1 MVAGKQTIMDDRIPW
16 TTADIIKTTGGE
28 LISGDLGHTFRSI
41 GIDSRTICA
50 GELFVAIKGDVH
62 DGHNFIEHVIAKGVA
77 GLVVGNHKKNE
88 LPYRAWQK
96 KGIVGMAVKDTT
108 RALGD
113 LAAFHR
119 DRTGVSVVAIT
130 GSNGKTTTRE
140 MTAAVVSRCFN
151 TISSSKNF
159 NNEIGVPLTLFELN
173 TTHQWAVVELG
184 MNAPGEIDRLAEI
197 CSPDIGVI
205 TNIGPVH
212 LEGVGSIEGVMH
224 AKGELI
230 SRIKPDGIA
239 ILNADDL
246 RVRNLVPKTGMDVLF
261 FGKSQLARIRAEH
274 VKKSASGTTFTLVM
288 SGEKINID
296 LKIPGVFMVSN
307 ALAAAA
313 VGYQLGISAENI
325 KTGLESFQ
333 PVRGRMT
340 ILETRRGIHI
350 IDDTYNANP
359 VSMEA
364 ALETLKESRKDGR
377 SVFVVGD
384 MLELGNQAESMHH
397 RIGTVAAGSGITR
410 LYATGDFA
418 DTVAAGA
425 RSENMAV
432 KDIFTGTK
440 KEILEDLACWLKPGD
455 WVLIKGSRGM
465 RMEEIVEGL
474 NIED

>member
-1 MVAGKQTIMDDRIPW
+1 MQTLMNDRIPW
-16 TTADIIKTTGGE
+16 TTADIITTTGGE
-28 LISGDLGHTFRSI
+28 LISGDIGQTFTNV
-41 GIDSRTICA
+41 GIDSRTIRA
-50 GELFVAIKGDVH
+50 GELFVAIEGEVH
-62 DGHNFIEHVIAKGVA
+62 DGHNFIETVIAKSIA
-77 GLVVGNHKKNE
+77 GLVVCKHKKNQ
-88 LPYRAWQK
+88 LPYQAWQK
-96 KGIVGMAVKDTT
+96 KGIVCLAVEDTT

-119 DRTGVSVVAIT
+119 NRTGVSVVAIT

-140 MTAAVVSRCFN
+140 MTAAVVSRRFS

-173 TTHQWAVVELG
+173 RTQQWAVVELG

-197 CSPDIGVI
+197 CRPDIGVI

-212 LEGVGSIEGVMH
+212 LEGVGSIDGVMH

-230 SRIKPDGIA
+230 TRIKPDGMA
-239 ILNADDL
+239 ILNADDQ
-246 RVRNLVPKTGMDVLF
+246 RVRSLAPKTGLDVLF
-261 FGKSQLARIRAEH
+261 FGTSEQARIRAKD
-274 VKKSASGTTFTLVM
+274 VKKSVLGTAFTLAM
-288 SGEKINID
+288 PEAQISID
-296 LKIPGVFMVSN
+296 LKVPGVFMVSN

-313 VGYQLGISAENI
+313 VGYQLGINAEKI

-333 PVRGRMT
+333 PVWGRMN
-340 ILETRRGIHI
+340 ILKTPKGIHI

-364 ALETLKESRKDGR
+364 ALETLKEAKKGSRG
-377 SVFVVGD
+377 VFVIGD
-384 MLELGNQAESMHH
+384 MLELGDQAESMHY
-397 RIGTVAAGSGITR
+397 RIGAVAVGSGIAR
-410 LYATGDFA
+410 LYATGAFA

-432 KDIFTGTK
+432 ENIFTGTK
-440 KEILEDLACWLKPGD
+440 KEILEDLTHWLERGD

-465 RMEEIVEGL
+465 KMEDIVQGL
-474 NIED
+474 RQWAEE